1 MAMQEFLNIASS
13 IKRDIEALSQ
23 SVAEMK
29 KTHAQV
35 LTEEWIDG
43 DTVMSILKIETR
55 KLLMHRSNG
64 TLPFSKIDGVIYYK
78 TSDVE
83 ALLNK
88 YYTKR

>member
-1 MAMQEFLNIASS
+1 MQEFLNIASS
-13 IKRDIEALSQ
+13 IKRDIEALSK

-35 LTEEWIDG
+35 LIEEWIDG
-43 DTVMSILKIETR
+43 ETVMSILKIETR
-55 KLLMHRSNG
+55 KLQMHRDNG
-64 TLPFSKIDGVIYYK
+64 TLPFSKIDGLIYYK

-88 YYTKR
+88 CYTKR